1 MGPKVICVLIQKAN
15 LDRETDLHAD
25 AGGRQY
31 LQAKK
36 HLRLLL
42 QKLGDRQ
49 RIDSLSQPQPCRC
62 LDFRFLASKTVRQ

>member
-15 LDRETDLHAD
+15 LDRETDLHED
-25 AGGRQY
+25 AGGRQH

-42 QKLGDRQ
+42 
-49 RIDSLSQPQPCRC
+49 
-62 LDFRFLASKTVRQ
+62 